1 MNPRV
6 AYGQQPK
13 SNETRIDLLLD
24 LFDGAIDRLSKARDA
39 VADRDIAAATPLL
52 VRAQV
57 LVEGIASGVRTDQ
70 GDLSHNLLRLYEFAV
85 SAIRKGDLESIDGAL
100 KVLRTLNEG
109 FQAIRPEAVELE
121 RNGIIPPSEEMSTVQ
136 AMA

>member
-1 MNPRV
+1 MRWPTEISRL
-6 AYGQQPK
+6 P
-13 SNETRIDLLLD
+13 
-24 LFDGAIDRLSKARDA
+24 RLS
-39 VADRDIAAATPLL
+39 LF
-52 VRAQV
+52 RAQV

>member
-109 FQAIRPEAVELE
+109 FQAIRPEA
-121 RNGIIPPSEEMSTVQ
+121 
-136 AMA
+136 